1 MIKQFFR
8 KTMKNIATYV
18 ELVLSAFL
26 VFVIAILI
34 IKLVGQCFF
43 DIWHDKLELEYYMEY
58 AMSLAIGVEFVK
70 MLCTHQPGTIIE
82 VLLFATARQMI
93 VEHLNVYETL
103 VGIGAIAAL
112 FTIRKFL
119 FCSFDEADH
128 MICRGSQTVAHAN
141 LITGAKI
148 PEEKTRIL
156 RNVISDKLS
165 EEGKTVAI
173 GACVYYKDCALRV
186 DSMREGMV
194 TRVEVKK
201 NLKCI
206 FNLYYI
212 IFDFCAAIS
221 IRILFLAQA
230 VVMGCKRYLSLLVI
244 VSKEFVGYLLAA
256 IGPIALGKIYDV
268 CHSWTMPLVLLQAGD
283 TVVFKDLYRFT
294 REAENGYKKYMEW
307 LDRGINMVFLDNPTV
322 SSDYIRQ
329 MMTTAEQQDIVTK
342 TAMESII
349 KLLIIVEL
357 DRGEKQ
363 RLYISQSIKDGI
375 AASNKK
381 SGRKPGQLDKMSDAL
396 REDILKYLSDRS
408 IKQVDLMRK
417 YNISRNTLKKYVYK
431 IQNHNII

>member
-1 MIKQFFR
+1 MGNYYSYKRISTDTERQNFNRQIKSLERYAKDHDIEYLIDFTEEKSAKNFTDRPQF
-8 KTMKNIATYV
+8 K
-18 ELVLSAFL
+18 
-26 VFVIAILI
+26 
-34 IKLVGQCFF
+34 KL
-43 DIWHDKLELEYYMEY
+43 DKL
-58 AMSLAIGVEFVK
+58 
-70 MLCTHQPGTIIE
+70 
-82 VLLFATARQMI
+82 
-93 VEHLNVYETL
+93 
-103 VGIGAIAAL
+103 
-112 FTIRKFL
+112 
-119 FCSFDEADH
+119 
-128 MICRGSQTVAHAN
+128 
-141 LITGAKI
+141 
-148 PEEKTRIL
+148 
-156 RNVISDKLS
+156 
-165 EEGKTVAI
+165 
-173 GACVYYKDCALRV
+173 
-186 DSMREGMV
+186 
-194 TRVEVKK
+194 
-201 NLKCI
+201 
-206 FNLYYI
+206 
-212 IFDFCAAIS
+212 
-221 IRILFLAQA
+221 
-230 VVMGCKRYLSLLVI
+230 
-244 VSKEFVGYLLAA
+244 
-256 IGPIALGKIYDV
+256 
-268 CHSWTMPLVLLQAGD
+268 LQGGD

-329 MMTTAEQQDIVTK
+329 MVTTAEQQDIVTK